1 MWKVLCLVGLVGLAG
16 CQSFTPEQA
25 AAFCAIAKD
34 GTVLAV
40 AVTKG
45 GAQQT
50 ALKVAAV
57 EAVIPCDPL
66 AAAVGAILAAQK

>member
-25 AAFCAIAKD
+25 AA
-34 GTVLAV
+34 
-40 AVTKG
+40 
-45 GAQQT
+45 
-50 ALKVAAV
+50 V

-66 AAAVGAILAAQK
+66 AVAVGAILAAQK